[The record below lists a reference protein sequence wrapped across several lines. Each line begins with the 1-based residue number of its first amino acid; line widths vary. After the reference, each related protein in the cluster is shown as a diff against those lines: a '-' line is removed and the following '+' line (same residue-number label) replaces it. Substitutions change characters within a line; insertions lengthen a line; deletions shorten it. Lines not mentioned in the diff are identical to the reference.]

1 MNTMGAKCHLFR
13 CAMAPNKL
21 CLMGR
26 STAQTQFPDV
36 AAPASRSPK
45 TITLRP
51 SSDSLPGR
59 ARYLRRQ
66 IKKPPFSG
74 GRRSFPVT
82 PHLSWKLDDAER
94 LMRKP
99 EQVGPSGEGRRDDK
113 SAAGRLLT
121 GLSARKLAAA
131 LWHFQAAEVS
141 GGGRERRR
149 ARLGLEPNP
158 RNLCLPN
165 VCHHD
170 RTGLLGSI
178 SNELVSSISSDPKA
192 TSRKLEASVSY
203 LDLAMEKAT
212 KWEAGCLRFSDK
224 VYHDDGHL
232 KLPKDWLTTTSI
244 ISILQAELKQARHR
258 INELE
263 NERRSAKEKLNH
275 FLRKL
280 AVEKASWQN
289 RESREHEKVL
299 NIIEV
304 IKDDLSRERKVRK
317 RVEIMNSKLVHEL
330 AEAKLLAKQSLQDYE
345 KEKKERELIEEVCN
359 QFAKEIGH
367 DKAEAESLK
376 RESTKI
382 QEELD
387 EERRML
393 QMAEV
398 WREERVQM
406 KLVDAKLMLEEKY
419 AELSELQADLDAFLR
434 AHSDSNGNM
443 SLLKEAEAFRE
454 AASLLKFQDIK
465 FHYQPPP
472 SSGDIFSV
480 FEELQP
486 REETIEREIDPCCG
500 YSPASHAS
508 KIHTVSPETDIF
520 LENPMKMRDEDHSDL
535 ESMSYAEGQG
545 SCNSPEAHEESVAS
559 VSGTDCDMKRD
570 NDSLNSEIS
579 EVCSRTT
586 RQSRK
591 VSSIG
596 RFWRSTCT
604 SNGNK
609 KKFSV
614 GLSNE
619 NLLRGRMLNATLSPD
634 MNSGEVCPS
643 SPSVGQQCS
652 SNSINSR
659 ISRGTEGCIE

>member
-1 MNTMGAKCHLFR
+1 MILS
-13 CAMAPNKL
+13 AMAPNKL

-26 STAQTQFPDV
+26 PTAQPQFPEV
-36 AAPASRSPK
+36 AAPAIRSPK

-82 PHLSWKLDDAER
+82 PHSSWKLDDAER
-94 LMRKP
+94 LVRKP

-113 SAAGRLLT
+113 SAAGSLLT

-131 LWHFQAAEVS
+131 LWHLPAAEVS
-141 GGGRERRR
+141 GGGWEGRG
-149 ARLGLEPNP
+149 AWLGFEPNP
-158 RNLCLPN
+158 RNLHLPN

-170 RTGLLGSI
+170 RTGLPGSI

-192 TSRKLEASVSY
+192 TSRKLEASASY

-212 KWEAGCLRFSDK
+212 KWEAGCLRSSDK
-224 VYHDDGHL
+224 
-232 KLPKDWLTTTSI
+232 
-244 ISILQAELKQARHR
+244 AELKQARHR

-304 IKDDLSRERKVRK
+304 IKDDLSRERKGRK

-330 AEAKLLAKQSLQDYE
+330 AEAKLLAKQYLQDYE

-376 RESTKI
+376 KESTKI

-434 AHSDSNGNM
+434 EHSDSNGNM

-486 REETIEREIDPCCG
+486 REETIEREIEPCCG

-559 VSGTDCDMKRD
+559 VSGTDLDMKRD

-604 SNGNK
+604 SNDKK

-619 NLLRGRMLNATLSPD
+619 NLLKGRMLNATLSPD

-652 SNSINSR
+652 SNSINSH